1 MFDNPALWVSVASLV
16 VAFLS
21 AAFSYWNARTASRRL
36 RLDESIAM
44 SRKPRLT
51 PYFGEGYCKKLR
63 NLSKWAYVFRILINN
78 PTDISNSISR
88 IELQIGYT
96 TPSHDYMSVKL
107 PHVNRNSD
115 DVLTDKSDALIL
127 PATIPAHGTIA
138 GSVVFYLD
146 EQLVSRWRIDD
157 FRILITDAHE
167 EIAVLEP
174 VIIRDLID
182 EEEVD
187 NTKSRDKVSI

>member
-1 MFDNPALWVSVASLV
+1 MFDIPAIWISAASLA
-16 VAFLS
+16 VALLS
-21 AAFSYWNARTASRRL
+21 AGFSYWNARTASRRL

-44 SRKPRLT
+44 SRKPRLI

-63 NLSKWAYVFRILINN
+63 NLNKWAYVFRILINN
-78 PTDISNSISR
+78 PTDVSNSISR
-88 IELQIGYT
+88 IELQVGYT

-107 PHVNRNSD
+107 PHVNCNSD
-115 DVLTDKSDALIL
+115 DVFTDNADTLIT

-138 GSVVFYLD
+138 GSIVFYLD
-146 EQLVSRWRIDD
+146 EQLVSRGRIDD
-157 FRILITDAHE
+157 FRILITDVHE
-167 EIAVLEP
+167 EIAALEP

-187 NTKSRDKVSI
+187 NAKSQNKLSI

>member
-1 MFDNPALWVSVASLV
+1 MLENPALLISAASLV
-16 VAFLS
+16 VALLS
-21 AAFSYWNARTASRRL
+21 AGFSYWNARTASRRL
-36 RLDESIAM
+36 RLDESIAVL
-44 SRKPRLT
+44 RKPRLI

-63 NLSKWAYVFRILINN
+63 NLNKWAYVFRILINN
-78 PTDISNSISR
+78 PTDVSNSISR
-88 IELQIGYT
+88 IELQVGYT

-107 PHVNRNSD
+107 PHVNCNSD
-115 DVLTDKSDALIL
+115 GNVDTLIT

-146 EQLVSRWRIDD
+146 AQLVSRGRIDD

-167 EIAVLEP
+167 EIAALEP

-182 EEEVD
+182 EEEVAD
-187 NTKSRDKVSI
+187 AKSHN